1 MLKLLARETREKL
14 QDLFLNTHIS
24 SISVEDSRLRFGE
37 IRTVVSI
44 HTYEGTVLSDVKDA
58 ISNVLTGRYSDT
70 KELNGSL
77 GIFTTTNILNSECEV
92 TVFAYTEKT
101 PEPTEVPEEIIQLNY
116 TTESEVVANA

>member
-1 MLKLLARETREKL
+1 MKKQLTRETREKL
-14 QDLFLNTHIS
+14 QELLLNPHIS
-24 SISVEDSRLRFGE
+24 SISVEDSKLKSGE

-92 TVFAYTEKT
+92 VVFAYAEKT
-101 PEPTEVPEEIIQLNY
+101 PAPTEVPEEIIQSNY
-116 TTESEVVANA
+116 TSESEVVANA